1 MEKHILSKS
10 TFIRGH
16 QCLKSL
22 YLYKKRYFLRDRLS
36 DEQRIKFKR
45 GHFVGEI
52 AQNLFPGGIDVRP
65 KAPSQY
71 KKAVMSTSEEIEGG
85 ADIIYEAGFQYDQ
98 VIVFMDVLFK
108 KDGHWHACE
117 VKSSKGISDTYILD
131 AALQYYV
138 ISGSGTKLKT
148 ISIAHIDEEYVLE
161 DQLEINR
168 LFKQVDV
175 TEKVLG
181 LQAYVKEQIIKEKAT
196 LELEHSP
203 KIEVGPHCRSPYPC
217 DFIGHCWK
225 NVKKE
230 NKVIKLVSDTLLSK
244 EEGEVLPSAD
254 GNIKFLH
261 ISTFRPAIP
270 IYKGTRPYQE
280 IPFQFS
286 ILDEKGQLHEY
297 LLPAGQHP
305 DGLIKIIHESLVDI
319 DVLVVFGYR
328 MQDAGS
334 QMPVPSEVEG
344 QDAGWAGRIIDL
356 MGLFNGES
364 LSDVAKELLGD
375 DSLSKLKYNKEILV
389 AEAYQNMLNDN
400 ELQYSEI
407 INEYGNTSVRLIK
420 NLYESIIK
428 K

>member
-1 MEKHILSKS
+1 MLSKS

-45 GHFVGEI
+45 GHYVGEI

-71 KKAVMSTSEEIEGG
+71 RKAVMTTSEEIDKGS
-85 ADIIYEAGFQYDQ
+85 DIIYEAGFQYDQ
-98 VIVFMDVLFK
+98 VIVFMDVLFN

-138 ISGSGTKLKT
+138 INGSGNKLKT
-148 ISIAHIDEEYVLE
+148 IFIAHIDEEYVLE
-161 DQLEINR
+161 DQLEINK

-225 NVKKE
+225 
-230 NKVIKLVSDTLLSK
+230 KVVCSETKSIEIK
-244 EEGEVLPSAD
+244 GVLPQIT
-254 GNIKFLH
+254 GKLRFLH
-261 ISTFRPAIP
+261 ISSFRPAIP

-286 ILDEKGQLHEY
+286 ILDENDQVQEY

-305 DGLIKIIHESLVDI
+305 DGLIKIILESLVDI
-319 DVLVVFGYR
+319 DVLVVYGYR
-328 MQDAGS
+328 MPDAGYR
-334 QMPVPSEVEG
+334 MP
-344 QDAGWAGRIIDL
+344 DLRRAGRVFDL
-356 MGLFNGES
+356 KELFDGGS
-364 LSDVAKELLGD
+364 LTEIAKELLGD
-375 DSLSKLKYNKEILV
+375 DSLSKLKFNKDILV

-400 ELQYSEI
+400 ELQYGEI
-407 INEYGNTSVRLIK
+407 INEYGNTAVRLIK